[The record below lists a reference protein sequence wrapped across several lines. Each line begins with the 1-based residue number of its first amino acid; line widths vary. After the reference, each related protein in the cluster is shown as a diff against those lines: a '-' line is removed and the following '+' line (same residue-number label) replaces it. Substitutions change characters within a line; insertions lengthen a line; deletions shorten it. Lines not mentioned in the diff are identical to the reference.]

1 MLTTIAI
8 TRRKVLIGVPLGI
21 LLLVVLLFITDT
33 ILNQNNT
40 TRNTTLY
47 GSNVGGL
54 DKEQLLTEVGFL
66 AEEFTQTLINIETPE
81 NKYAWSAA
89 ELGIRVD
96 QEATVTEALKVGKG
110 FWLFRPVT
118 WFASL
123 AKGPEAHLRLVISEY
138 TLESVLSKSAAF
150 YEAPTEPSTKIS
162 DSKLVVV
169 PGIPG
174 RDIDIDDAIS
184 KIIRVLKL
192 EASPA
197 VTIKLKNIQPT
208 ISEYSIQEAVD
219 NANKIINKNLRLR
232 SNNFEADLT
241 PELIAS
247 WFTLQIS
254 PKHFNLYLDE
264 QKVFSGVQ
272 SIMQAG
278 DVPAGEPFL
287 EAQGEYVIVNWDK
300 GSICCQPEVTSLV
313 VKALTTESDEVTLIE
328 LPSQPAPAPERR
340 IRALK
345 DLGISELV
353 STFTTRHN
361 CCQGRVQNIQRFAD
375 RFRGTIILPNE
386 VLSLNSH
393 VGPRTE
399 ESGFV
404 PGGAIQN
411 GVLIETIG
419 GGVSQFTTT
428 IFNAALL
435 AGLKFDYYQA
445 HSLYFPRY
453 PYGRE
458 ATISYPSVDLKI
470 RNTTPYSILIWP
482 SYTSESIT
490 VDLYSTKHLDVTF
503 EAPIEKRVGLMCTRV
518 KTKRVT
524 TSLNGD
530 IEEDFFGAL
539 YHYKHGVR
547 CDGSSSDPDS
557 EIPTEPL
564 TLDPPSSQN

>member
-1 MLTTIAI
+1 M
-8 TRRKVLIGVPLGI
+8 IGVPLGI

-54 DKEQLLTEVGFL
+54 DNEQLLLEVGFL

-81 NKYAWSAA
+81 NKYAWSAQ

-96 QEATVTEALKVGKG
+96 SEATVTEALKVGKG

-118 WFASL
+118 WFTSL
-123 AKGPEAHLRLVISEY
+123 VTGPEAHFQLVISEH
-138 TLESVLSKSAAF
+138 TLKSVLSKSAAF

-162 DSKLVVV
+162 DSKLVVL

-192 EASPA
+192 ETSPT
-197 VTIKLKNIQPT
+197 VNIKLKDIQPT
-208 ISEYSIQEAVD
+208 VSEYSVQEAVD
-219 NANKIINKNLRLR
+219 NANKIINKKLRLQ
-232 SNNFEADLT
+232 SNNYETDLT
-241 PELIAS
+241 PALIAS

-254 PKHFNLYLDE
+254 PKYFNLYLDE

-278 DVPAGEPFL
+278 DIPAGEPFL
-287 EAQGEYVIVNWDK
+287 EPQGEDVIIDWEK
-300 GSICCQPEVTSLV
+300 GSICCHPEVSSLV
-313 VKALTTESDEVTLIE
+313 VKALTTESDEVSLIK
-328 LPSQPAPAPERR
+328 LPNQPAPAPENR

-345 DLGISELV
+345 NLGISELV
-353 STFTTRHN
+353 STFTTRHS

-375 RFRGTIILPNE
+375 HFRGTIIEPDE

-393 VGPRTE
+393 VGRRTE

-404 PGGAIQN
+404 LGGAIQN
-411 GVLIETIG
+411 GVLVETVG

-470 RNTTPYSILIWP
+470 RNTTPFSILIWP

-490 VDLYSTKHLDVTF
+490 VDFYSTKHLDVTF

-518 KTKRVT
+518 RTKRVT

-539 YHYKHGVR
+539 YHYKHGIR
-547 CDGSSSDPDS
+547 CDGSSSDPDA
-557 EIPTEPL
+557 EMPTEPS
-564 TLDPPSSQN
+564 TLDEPGSQD